1 MTASSNSADSHP
13 LNIDVQWVADES
25 PLQETACWQQWV
37 SAALTAASAEPRG
50 GEIAVRVV
58 GNDESQSLNEG
69 YRDKTG
75 PTNVLAFPA
84 ADDLPGFLQN
94 EVSELGDLVI
104 CLPVVIREAEE
115 QGKLPVAHLAHMTV
129 HGTLHLLGYDHI
141 STEEAEEMEALEVKA
156 LESLNIADPYSSL

>member
-1 MTASSNSADSHP
+1 MTASSNFADSHS

-25 PLQETACWQQWV
+25 SLQQSACWEQWAV
-37 SAALTAASAEPRG
+37 AALTAASAEPRG
-50 GEIAVRVV
+50 GEITIRIV
-58 GNDESQSLNEG
+58 GNDESRALNEG
-69 YRDKTG
+69 YRDKAG

-84 ADDLPGFLQN
+84 ADDLPDFLQN

-115 QGKLPVAHLAHMTV
+115 QGKSPVAHLAHMAV

-156 LESLNIADPYSSL
+156 LESLNIANPYSSL